1 MISSLEIVQYMG
13 PRPGANGSS
22 PAFAVGRFQGPLSS
36 RDAEL
41 LAGLLMIFAT
51 EGCHVVVERRCTDNA
66 ESLARYLRVRGLSY
80 HVQENHA
87 RRLKVSGLLPRFEDV
102 AEPRRMWIALDRAN
116 ARGFLEQFWP
126 GEDEAGHSFLVVP
139 EWVTPAIWALQNSMG
154 RDGLRQS
161 GGVLYKLDQS
171 RAEYLDISGEESRIR
186 MLSRVE
192 HFAVSRGLPVAY
204 VKK

>member
-1 MISSLEIVQYMG
+1 MISGLEIVQYMG

-22 PAFAVGRFQGPLSS
+22 PAFAVGRFQGPLSN
-36 RDAEL
+36 RDADL
-41 LAGLLMIFAT
+41 LAGLLLSFT
-51 EGCHVVVERRCTDNA
+51 TDGSHVVVERRSSDNA
-66 ESLARYLRVRGLSY
+66 ESLARYLRIRGLSY

-87 RRLKVSGLLPRFEDV
+87 RRLKVSGLLPRFEEV
-102 AEPRRMWIALDRAN
+102 AEPRRTWIALDRTN
-116 ARGFLEQFWP
+116 TQDFLEQFWP
-126 GEDEAGHSFLVVP
+126 GEDESGHSFLVVP

-161 GGVLYKLDQS
+161 SGVLYKLDQS
-171 RAEYLDISGEESRIR
+171 RIEYLDISGEESRIR

-192 HFAVSRGLPVAY
+192 HFAVSRGLPVTY